1 MDSEQADLW
10 TRSCRY
16 LLSEGDQCGGEGPRR
31 REAGDEMD
39 CVIEDLSPAQQDEYW
54 LRERKRLE
62 MVRRLLEKQSGVRSP
77 DPAVSASSPRRGRGD
92 RCLYEKCRRIY
103 IE

>member
-16 LLSEGDQCGGEGPRR
+16 LLPESDRGGEGLGRK
-31 REAGDEMD
+31 EQSDVMD
-39 CVIEDLSPAQQDEYW
+39 CVVEDLSPAQQDAYW
-54 LRERKRLE
+54 LRVQKRLE
-62 MVRRLLEKQSGVRSP
+62 RVRRVLEKQRGARSP
-77 DPAVSASSPRRGRGD
+77 DSAVSISGVGEGGRE
-92 RCLYEKCRRIY
+92 RCLYEKCKGIY

>member
-16 LLSEGDQCGGEGPRR
+16 LLSEGDRGG
-31 REAGDEMD
+31 GDPGRKEQSDVME
-39 CVIEDLSPAQQDEYW
+39 CVVEDLSPAQQDAYW
-54 LRERKRLE
+54 RRVQRRLE
-62 MVRRLLEKQSGVRSP
+62 TVRRVLEMQPGIRSP
-77 DPAVSASSPRRGRGD
+77 APAVSTSGAGRGGD
-92 RCLYEKCRRIY
+92 RCLYEKCKGIY